1 MDIINT
7 ENLYESFVRKY
18 SVGTNSRS
26 RFAESF
32 LSAFNDALMDSYND
46 GHIDEP
52 ELLTST
58 RDNCAIEIN
67 FLPVMKVGIMYYL
80 QSEGEWIKGESRD
93 QYAYLNW
100 ETAKTRFTE
109 VAEKAME
116 DNDSRTYP
124 WSD

>member
-1 MDIINT
+1 MDVINT

-18 SVGTNSRS
+18 SIGTNSRK

-32 LSAFNDALMDSYND
+32 LSAFNDALMDTYND

-52 ELLTST
+52 SLLTST
-58 RDNCAIEIN
+58 NDDCDLEIN
-67 FLPVMKVGIMYYL
+67 YLPVIKTGIMYYL
-80 QSEGEWIKGESRD
+80 QSEGEWVKGESRD

-100 ETAKTRFTE
+100 ETAKTRFLE
-109 VAEKAME
+109 VATKASE
-116 DNDSRTYP
+116 DDETSTYP